1 MLSRFTRIFVFIF
14 EKLLPD
20 AYVFALMLT
29 LLGAGLAYWLAPH
42 ADAMMIVSGWYGG
55 VFNIFTFA
63 FQMVMMLATGYAL
76 ASSPVARRGLQW
88 MSARPQTPRSAV

>member
-14 EKLLPD
+14 EELLPD

-29 LLGAGLAYWLAPH
+29 LLGAGLAYSLAPH
-42 ADAMMIVSGWYGG
+42 ADAMTIVSGWYGG

-76 ASSPVARRGLQW
+76 ATSPLIQKGLGKIA
-88 MSARPQTPRSAV
+88 SLASTPRFA